1 MHKFKLN
8 TERITLFNE
17 LEEENNDNIVAL
29 ETSFFGVNRN
39 GEYARTYFN
48 SKLLKEVGRDL
59 CMGMLSYYYK
69 CENNNIELNYFK
81 NKENVKKL
89 DVDMREFESEIIK
102 EVNEDEEE
110 NNNDLNEEKS
120 ESEPSIDNL
129 DKYQI
134 MRLLPGNGKHRRRKR
149 KNRNFNRKKDKN
161 KDLNIEL
168 FNPIKEAARRL
179 EEEKKKKL
187 AAAKIVINRTNNVRL
202 NYQNMNNNTKS
213 EYTQTEEIFF
223 QKHWTYFAGQYK
235 IIDCGPRLIRTNQN
249 YFGISTNLFGQ
260 LRTKGDLLKNAVV
273 NNYKSNN
280 LNNKRYGNFIK
291 PNKNKENLNNSN
303 NNMNILRPQSFSDK
317 VVFNKKNIRQQKQNL
332 DNNRINRINNLLNF
346 SQKNN
351 NSSINN
357 GFINDKI
364 INNDKIRYGL
374 GNNQNNIVS
383 NMKTN
388 LDRTRLAYIAK
399 NYNLKET
406 NKSYNKDN
414 ANSFNKTSSYFS
426 NLFKG
431 KSGNN

>member
-1 MHKFKLN
+1 
-8 TERITLFNE
+8 
-17 LEEENNDNIVAL
+17 
-29 ETSFFGVNRN
+29 
-39 GEYARTYFN
+39 
-48 SKLLKEVGRDL
+48 
-59 CMGMLSYYYK
+59 
-69 CENNNIELNYFK
+69 
-81 NKENVKKL
+81 
-89 DVDMREFESEIIK
+89 
-102 EVNEDEEE
+102 
-110 NNNDLNEEKS
+110 
-120 ESEPSIDNL
+120 
-129 DKYQI
+129 
-134 MRLLPGNGKHRRRKR
+134 
-149 KNRNFNRKKDKN
+149 
-161 KDLNIEL
+161 
-168 FNPIKEAARRL
+168 
-179 EEEKKKKL
+179 
-187 AAAKIVINRTNNVRL
+187 
-202 NYQNMNNNTKS
+202 MNNNTKS

-249 YFGISTNLFGQ
+249 YFGVSTNLFGQ
-260 LRTKGDLLKNAVV
+260 LRTRGDFFKNAVV
-273 NNYKSNN
+273 SNYKGNN
-280 LNNKRYGNFIK
+280 SNNKRYSNLIK
-291 PNKNKENLNNSN
+291 QNRNKENLNNSN
-303 NNMNILRPQSFSDK
+303 GIGLLRPQSFNNK
-317 VVFNKKNIRQQKQNL
+317 LIFNKKNIRQQKQNF
-332 DNNRINRINNLLNF
+332 DNNKNNNINNLLNF

-431 KSGNN
+431 KQGNN